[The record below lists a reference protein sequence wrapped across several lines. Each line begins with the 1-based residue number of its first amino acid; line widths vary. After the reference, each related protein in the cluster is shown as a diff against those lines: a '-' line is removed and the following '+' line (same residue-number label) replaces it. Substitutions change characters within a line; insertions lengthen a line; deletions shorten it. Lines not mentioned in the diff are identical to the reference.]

1 MKSKEPISKSNFSLI
16 ELLVVIAI
24 IAILAAMLLPA
35 LNKARE
41 RARATTCL
49 NNFKQV
55 GMMTRFYLDTYGES
69 FCTWITGCK
78 TPEWNRLVKNHNNG
92 TQTEL
97 IEYSDKLFYCPSSR
111 PEDQI
116 YVTIGLVEGRNVY
129 PKALNPAVY
138 TQGIV
143 WSRVKNPSTAPM
155 LVDTRRVFSTRGNY
169 IAQVN
174 SFSLWH
180 GNVGTIY
187 FADGHAKGVQ
197 AREWGDYIQEVYRI
211 HGDTTLNLANIKYF
225 TAEGVQKPVY

>member
-1 MKSKEPISKSNFSLI
+1 MKRQKYFTLI

-24 IAILAAMLLPA
+24 IAILAGMLLPA

-41 RARATTCL
+41 RARTTGCI

-69 FCTWITGCK
+69 FVVWISGCK
-78 TPEWNRLVKNHNNG
+78 TPQWNRLIKNHHKG
-92 TQTEL
+92 TQE
-97 IEYSDKLFYCPSSR
+97 EWMEFSDKLFFCPSSR
-111 PEDQI
+111 PEDAT
-116 YVTIGLVEGRNVY
+116 YDTLGLAEGRNVY
-129 PKALNPAVY
+129 PRVLNPAVY

-143 WSRVKNPSTAPM
+143 WSRVKNPSAAPM
-155 LVDTRRVFSTRGNY
+155 LVDTRRALSARGNNVAR
-169 IAQVN
+169 ID

-180 GNVGTIY
+180 GNTGSIY

-197 AREWGDYIQEVYRI
+197 AREWGDYIQEIYRV
-211 HGDTTLNLANIKYF
+211 HSDTTLNLADIKYF